1 MSFSH
6 LPQGRLPYRRV
17 IVVRRPSRR
26 LKLRSFCLFGC
37 LIPLGAMFACTVVFF
52 IVYLLFPPE
61 QTDIVIMGIDAR
73 PGEGY
78 LTRTDSMMLMNIN
91 PGDIQVSL
99 LSIPRDVFIR
109 VPDYGEQRIN
119 TINLLG
125 EQEAE
130 GYGPVLVK
138 ASFQESFGV
147 EVEYYVRIDFNGFVA
162 LIDAVGGVTIDV
174 PKLIIDYDYPTFD
187 YGTITVQFD
196 PGKQHMDGE
205 RALQY
210 ARTRHQDD
218 DYQRAGRQQQVI
230 DALIKKL
237 ADPRQIVNWPAV
249 IYAVRSNM
257 DTDMSTWDMIRFG
270 PALVLGWTNKEQ
282 RVLEREDLMGGQGAY
297 AIPNYDR
304 LLPWIEAHFD

>member
-6 LPQGRLPYRRV
+6 VPQARMPYRRI
-17 IVVRRPSRR
+17 IVTRRPPQR
-26 LKLRSFCLFGC
+26 LKSRTCCMFGC
-37 LIPLGAMFACTVVFF
+37 LLPMAAFFVCSVVFF
-52 IVYLLFPPE
+52 AAYFLFPPE

-91 PGDIQVSL
+91 PSGLQVSL

-130 GYGPVLVK
+130 GYGPELVK

-147 EVEYYVRIDFNGFVA
+147 EVEQYVRIDFNSFVE

-174 PKLIIDYDYPTFD
+174 PKQIIDYDYPTSD

-218 DYQRAGRQQQVI
+218 DYQRAGRQQQVV
-230 DALIKKL
+230 DALFKKL
-237 ADPRQIVNWPAV
+237 MDPRQIVNWPAV
-249 IYAVRSNM
+249 IKAVQSNM

-270 PALVLGWTNKEQ
+270 PALVLGWTNKAQ
-282 RVLEREDLMGGQGAY
+282 RVLERGDLIPGQGEY
-297 AIPNYDR
+297 AVPDYDQLR
-304 LLPWIEAHFD
+304 PWIEEHFD